1 MDITVLGFGDRKPI
15 FGIPDSVKA
24 IVTSIPGA
32 IRCRLFFRTN
42 DWGFAFVRTTD
53 GIRKFHIM
61 ERPDGC
67 WELDYER
74 GRNAT
79 AGLT

>member
-1 MDITVLGFGDRKPI
+1 MAVSVLSLDGRHPI
-15 FGIPDSVKA
+15 YGIPASVKA

-32 IRCRLFFRTN
+32 LRCRLRFRN
-42 DWGFAFVRTTD
+42 NSWAFAFVRTAE
-53 GIRKFHIM
+53 GVRKFCII

-67 WELDYER
+67 WELDCEQ

-79 AGLT
+79 AREM